1 MLNVPNR
8 DATPTK
14 PITAIKI
21 GNRHRHDLGN
31 VGLLAASIA
40 DVGLLHPIVITPDD
54 ILIAG
59 ARRIAACKQL
69 GWTNI
74 PVTIVNLE
82 DIVRGEFAENA
93 HRKDFLPSEIDA
105 IRRALEPV
113 EKSAAKDRMKA
124 GGGDQRSP
132 KRRWKVSTPDAGKT
146 RDKIGAFAGVSGR
159 TVGKIAAIMDA
170 AEAEPEKYGKLKE
183 DMDQTGRVDGVFR
196 KLKILKQAEAIRKEP
211 PPLPN
216 RGPYR
221 VIVVDPAWP
230 YYLRR
235 YDPSNRGACEYP
247 SMSVEEIC
255 ALPVSSIAHEDC
267 ILWLWTTNL
276 HLPNAFKV
284 LDAWGFE
291 YKTMLT
297 WAKNHI
303 GTGDWLRGQTE
314 HVLMAVRGKPTVYL
328 TNQTTLLMTPGG
340 KHSEKPAE
348 FFTMVEKLCPAPRYA
363 YLFARRSPGEKW
375 DNHGDQ
381 VMKAWDKAAE

>member
-1 MLNVPNR
+1 MLNATNR
-8 DATPTK
+8 NETPTTR
-14 PITAIKI
+14 PIRVIKI

-31 VGLLAASIA
+31 VGPLAASIA
-40 DVGLLHPIVITPDD
+40 DVGLLHPVVITPDGT
-54 ILIAG
+54 LIAG
-59 ARRIAACKQL
+59 ARRIAACQQL
-69 GWTNI
+69 GWSEI
-74 PVTIVNLE
+74 RVTVVNLD

-113 EKSAAKDRMKA
+113 EKAAAKDRMRE
-124 GGGDQRSP
+124 GGKGV
-132 KRRWKVSTPDAGKT
+132 KVSQPSRAT
-146 RDKIGAFAGVSGR
+146 DKIGAFAGVSGR
-159 TVGKIAAIMDA
+159 TIEKIAAVVDA
-170 AEAEPEKYGKLKE
+170 AEADPEKYGKLKE
-183 DMDQTGRVDGVFR
+183 YMDESGRVDGVFR
-196 KLKILKQAEAIRKEP
+196 KLKILKQAETIRNEP

-221 VIVVDPAWP
+221 VIVVDAPWP

-247 SMSVEEIC
+247 LMSVEEIC

-303 GTGDWLRGQTE
+303 GTGDWLRGRTE
-314 HVLMAVRGKPTVYL
+314 HCLMAIRGKPTAVL
-328 TNQTTLLMTPGG
+328 TNETTLLMTPGG

-348 FFTMVEKLCPAPRYA
+348 FYALVEKLCPAPRYA

-375 DNHGDQ
+375 SCHGDEL
-381 VMKAWDKAAE
+381 KND

>member
-21 GNRHRHDLGN
+21 GKRHRHDLGN
-31 VGLLAASIA
+31 GGLLAASIA

-113 EKSAAKDRMKA
+113 EKAAAKERMKA

-132 KRRWKVSTPDAGKT
+132 DRVEKVSTPDAGKT
-146 RDKIGAFAGVSGR
+146 RNKIGAFAGVSGR
-159 TVGKIAAIMDA
+159 TVEKIAAVVDA
-170 AEAEPEKYGKLKE
+170 AEADPEKYGKLKE
-183 DMDQTGRVDGVFR
+183 DMDRTGRVNGVLR
-196 KLKILKQAEAIRKEP
+196 KLKILKQAETIRNEP
-211 PPLPN
+211 PQLPK

-221 VIVVDPAWP
+221 VNVVDPAWP
-230 YYLRR
+230 HYGRT
-235 YDPSNRGACEYP
+235 DPSNEGACEYP
-247 SMSVEEIC
+247 SMSVEQIC
-255 ALPVSSIAHEDC
+255 ALPVGSIAHEDC
-267 ILWLWTTNL
+267 ILWLWTTNH
-276 HLPNAFKV
+276 HLPKAFTV

-297 WAKNHI
+297 WVKNHV

-314 HVLMAVRGKPTVYL
+314 HCLMATRGKPTVDL

-340 KHSEKPAE
+340 KHSEKPAA
-348 FFTMVEKLCPAPRYA
+348 FFAMVETLCPAPHYA

-375 DNHGDQ
+375 DCHGDEA
-381 VMKAWDKAAE
+381 VRAWDEAAD